1 MTKFTPTQEQICEEI
16 FQKKCQ
22 ISFKQQ
28 GKHEQIIFF
37 KLEKIIRK
45 QEEINAK
52 QEKIIGKQEK
62 MFGKQEQ
69 VIWKRGYESKL
80 LKRTR
85 ANFWKQR
92 DKVRRQKTV

>member
-1 MTKFTPTQEQICEEI
+1 MSNIIQTT
-16 FQKKCQ
+16 
-22 ISFKQQ
+22 

-52 QEKIIGKQEK
+52 QEQIIGKQE
-62 MFGKQEQ
+62 QI
-69 VIWKRGYESKL
+69 IWKRGYESKL